1 MTSALLGDLHLVT
14 GSKLTQGP
22 LKTAKDSEA
31 SLPSG
36 IQELQQHPTAKKESQ
51 KLQAASV
58 NFEKSL
64 EKGQE
69 HIFNS

>member
-1 MTSALLGDLHLVT
+1 MTSALLGDLDLVT
-14 GSKLTQGP
+14 GSKLTRGP

-31 SLPSG
+31 SLPPR
-36 IQELQQHPTAKKESQ
+36 IQEFQPHPTAKKESQ
-51 KLQAASV
+51 KLQAASM

-64 EKGQE
+64 AKGQE

>member
-14 GSKLTQGP
+14 GSKLTRGH
-22 LKTAKDSEA
+22 LKIAKDSEA